1 MSFLGSETIADAAS
15 YITCVS
21 PEATFEF
28 NLPLCFDLEEN
39 SSVSFGD
46 SYPLRN
52 LSTSYVI
59 FKCTECETQ
68 LPIDPATSEPSN
80 IESDTTDDGKENPD
94 DDTNAGKLSAGAIAG
109 IVVAVIILIALIA
122 VLLLLLVFRRRPKT
136 ESEATADEM
145 AEEGMET
152 VTSIATP
159 QSTTDWSG
167 TTEVSPFVTTGQGTN
182 NEFDRFFEEQW
193 LDA

>member
-1 MSFLGSETIADAAS
+1 M
-15 YITCVS
+15 
-21 PEATFEF
+21 
-28 NLPLCFDLEEN
+28 
-39 SSVSFGD
+39 
-46 SYPLRN
+46 
-52 LSTSYVI
+52 
-59 FKCTECETQ
+59 
-68 LPIDPATSEPSN
+68 
-80 IESDTTDDGKENPD
+80 
-94 DDTNAGKLSAGAIAG
+94 
-109 IVVAVIILIALIA
+109 IVVAVIVLIAVIA

-136 ESEATADEM
+136 DSEQAEDEM

-159 QSTTDWSG
+159 QSTGDWSG